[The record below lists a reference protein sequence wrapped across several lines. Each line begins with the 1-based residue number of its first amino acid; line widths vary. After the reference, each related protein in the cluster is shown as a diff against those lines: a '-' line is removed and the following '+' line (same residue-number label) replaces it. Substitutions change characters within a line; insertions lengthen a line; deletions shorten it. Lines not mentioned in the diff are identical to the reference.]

1 MELPDYLPI
10 SFLNQLEYCER
21 RFWYMFVESEMEE
34 NAYVLEGT
42 LQHERAHAAGHET
55 ADDVHTTQR
64 RVYIYSDRLKL
75 AGFTDLLEERDGVL
89 TPVEYKHGKLGK
101 WLNDHVQLCA
111 QALCLEE
118 RTGRSIPTGE
128 IFYFGGRHR
137 MRVELTPELRTRT
150 EAAVWRAF
158 ALLAADVRPP
168 PTTVKAR
175 CHDCSLQPICLP
187 EEVALLQGAS
197 RPGARSTDIAADKS
211 GDRGHNQKRGA
222 Q

>member
-10 SFLNQLEYCER
+10 SFLNQIEYCER
-21 RFWYMFVESEMEE
+21 RFWYMFVEGEMEQ

-42 LQHERAHAAGHET
+42 LQHERAHAAGYET
-55 ADDVHTTQR
+55 ADDRTIQR
-64 RVYIYSDRLKL
+64 RVYVYSDRLKL
-75 AGFTDLLEERDGVL
+75 AGFTDLLEERGGVL

-118 RTGRSIPTGE
+118 RTGRSIPAGE

-158 ALLAADVRPP
+158 ALLAADLRPP
-168 PTTVKAR
+168 ATTVKAR

-187 EEVALLQGAS
+187 EEVAILQGAS
-197 RPGARSTDIAADKS
+197 RAGVRSEARAADRPRHRGRDQER
-211 GDRGHNQKRGA
+211 GDQ
-222 Q
+222 